1 MFQNMTDRIIKP
13 CHATGFLVNVCKCP
27 WTSAYLL
34 RLKTQETAALT
45 STNIHALYNKTQMF
59 WIPCRGLLSKWQRC
73 FCDLQQ
79 HMCTPGFCLCIFIS
93 LILSIAHPKKKYFAE
108 IFIFVKCCIS
118 NRFPFVDFQVH
129 QETWSLL
136 NCVIVFVTSFFV
148 VNLNLSFISKG
159 HEDSSLASFTIVFD
173 KWSELRWL
181 WFCHR

>member
-1 MFQNMTDRIIKP
+1 MFANVRGHQHIFYGSKHRKQPHWPQQTSMLSTIKHK
-13 CHATGFLVNVCKCP
+13 CFEYLVGDYYQSDKDVSVTFNSTCVLLVSVCVFSFH
-27 WTSAYLL
+27 WFYRSHI
-34 RLKTQETAALT
+34 Q
-45 STNIHALYNKTQMF
+45 
-59 WIPCRGLLSKWQRC
+59 
-73 FCDLQQ
+73 
-79 HMCTPGFCLCIFIS
+79 
-93 LILSIAHPKKKYFAE
+93 KKYFAE

-118 NRFPFVDFQVH
+118 NHFPFVDFQVH